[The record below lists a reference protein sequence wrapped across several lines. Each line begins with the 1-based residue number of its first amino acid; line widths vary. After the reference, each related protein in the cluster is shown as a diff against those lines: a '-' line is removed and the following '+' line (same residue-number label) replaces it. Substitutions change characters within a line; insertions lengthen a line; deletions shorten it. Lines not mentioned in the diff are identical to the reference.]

1 VPPCFIVIC
10 NNTSASKLVYDYIS
24 GFQRQSEDGSS
35 KPEFGRLPL
44 FRNHDEHGN
53 PLPRLRT
60 LLIAGKQ
67 LESGEALDDNFR
79 AVMNTVGNR
88 ADWASRNSWRRVGIY
103 VDPDW
108 DANIVTLVLGVRV
121 VGTQLLCEQVIG
133 RALRRRSYDL
143 NEENLVNVEYADV
156 LGIRGYSTTSA
167 SAWKWSSRT

>member
-10 NNTSASKLVYDYIS
+10 NNTSASKLVYDYVS

-60 LLIAGKQ
+60 LLIASKQ

-103 VDPDW
+103 VDPD
-108 DANIVTLVLGVRV
+108 
-121 VGTQLLCEQVIG
+121 
-133 RALRRRSYDL
+133 
-143 NEENLVNVEYADV
+143 
-156 LGIRGYSTTSA
+156 
-167 SAWKWSSRT
+167 